1 MSNYISLEAVSAD
14 ECKHKIK
21 TPFARIVAEGTP
33 EKPYYNIWYFDPA
46 DGECHIGFGSYY
58 LDNVFNCLQRNSRS
72 QNPTQTLCRWC
83 MDEKLK
89 TKAQGFYI
97 CVLCAANV
105 CRMVRTTAPTAG
117 RKWIRRKLMNW
128 IKVRD
133 RPPEEKEPVII
144 LLQDG
149 QIFRGEIRMRQLLP
163 EWWYYYDPGCTDID
177 MLGLLYPVEKFGGL
191 WFRGNPVIAWMPM
204 PEPPKEDA

>member
-1 MSNYISLEAVSAD
+1 MAKATPNIAISEYIIALNVVIAALYAQ
-14 ECKHKIK
+14 K
-21 TPFARIVAEGTP
+21 VA
-33 EKPYYNIWYFDPA
+33 
-46 DGECHIGFGSYY
+46 
-58 LDNVFNCLQRNSRS
+58 L
-72 QNPTQTLCRWC
+72 
-83 MDEKLK
+83 
-89 TKAQGFYI
+89 
-97 CVLCAANV
+97 
-105 CRMVRTTAPTAG
+105 TAG

-128 IKVRD
+128 ISVRD
-133 RPPEEKEPVII
+133 RLPEEKEPVII